1 MHLTRKGKKILDHNI
16 ISLVY
21 RDQQAIPIC
30 LEELVLE
37 ILEQPDLMMKQIVP
51 HRYCGDMVY
60 ALFNIMNENTPGFPR
75 YVFIYFLCVLFSQIF
90 FIIISHWRKNIV
102 LGFF

>member
-75 YVFIYFLCVLFSQIF
+75 YLLKFLYDIR
-90 FIIISHWRKNIV
+90 I
-102 LGFF
+102 